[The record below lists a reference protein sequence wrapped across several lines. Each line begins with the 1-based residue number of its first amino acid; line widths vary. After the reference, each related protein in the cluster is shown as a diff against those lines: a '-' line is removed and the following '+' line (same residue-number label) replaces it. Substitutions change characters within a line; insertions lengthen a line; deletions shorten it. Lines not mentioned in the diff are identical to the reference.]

1 MHARRRSQGE
11 LVSQSPQR
19 VRVTEESQDQDAAEF
34 KALLGGDG
42 RPEEEFSSSIADGD
56 QIIAPVAD
64 VGTALPE
71 PVKNGHLPHDWILP
85 HALAVRAPTHC
96 MATLG
101 SSRPHT
107 GGAMR
112 KILYIDMDNVLVD
125 FQSGIDRLDVPTLI
139 KFEGRYDEV
148 PGIFSLM
155 EPMPGAVDAYHTL
168 AEAFDT
174 FILSTAPWLNP
185 SAWSDKNLWVREHLG
200 DVETV
205 TKRLILTHH
214 KHLNHGDF
222 LIDDRPNNGADRF
235 AGTWIEFG
243 HRDWPDWPA
252 VTDYLLDRA

>member
-1 MHARRRSQGE
+1 
-11 LVSQSPQR
+11 
-19 VRVTEESQDQDAAEF
+19 
-34 KALLGGDG
+34 
-42 RPEEEFSSSIADGD
+42 
-56 QIIAPVAD
+56 
-64 VGTALPE
+64 
-71 PVKNGHLPHDWILP
+71 
-85 HALAVRAPTHC
+85 
-96 MATLG
+96 
-101 SSRPHT
+101 
-107 GGAMR
+107 MR

-125 FQSGIDRLDVPTLI
+125 FQSGIDRLDVPTQI
-139 KFEGRYDEV
+139 EFEGRYDEV

-168 AEAFDT
+168 AEVFDT
-174 FILSTAPWLNP
+174 FILSTAPWLNS

-200 DVETV
+200 DVATV